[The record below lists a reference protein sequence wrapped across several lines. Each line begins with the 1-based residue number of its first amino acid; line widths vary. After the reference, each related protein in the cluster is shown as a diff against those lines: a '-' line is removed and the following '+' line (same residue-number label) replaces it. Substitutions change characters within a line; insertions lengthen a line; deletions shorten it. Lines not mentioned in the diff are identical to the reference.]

1 MDDVVW
7 QLETERR
14 DPPPVSPAP
23 GILLKK
29 VPPPLLGIGE
39 SENKL
44 APLPVQVLPPL
55 IMREPLVQ
63 EPPVQGLPPVVPE
76 PVQ

>member
-7 QLETERR
+7 QLDEMETERR

-29 VPPPLLGIGE
+29 VPPVLEIAE
-39 SENKL
+39 DEKKL
-44 APLPVQVLPPL
+44 APPPVHDPVQVPPAHNA
-55 IMREPLVQ
+55 RA
-63 EPPVQGLPPVVPE
+63 PPPGTAGARVVAR
-76 PVQ
+76 